1 MKKQLIS
8 ALCAAAVSCCALASV
23 PANAADFQ
31 RMGDL
36 TQDLCVDAKDAIA
49 VLRISNLQMIEA
61 EEPGITAENCTGDID
76 MNGAIEPRDA
86 NAILQYFNRTLLGL
100 QPLWADIRE
109 TSYIDGTSALNP
121 DNPFQLTGLYIEI
134 GCAAGAP
141 GEEVTVPVYVAGCK
155 GLAGFQY
162 YQSTPD
168 ALTMTGVKAY
178 TDALGEVPSDSVTN
192 PENGAIVW
200 TSYDGRDIEIADGYL
215 LAEYTYRIPADAEP
229 GTNFTVTADTEHNLF
244 VTEDCVYDSS
254 AGRYQYTL
262 LDGVIHVN

>member
-36 TQDLCVDAKDAIA
+36 TQDLCVDAKDAIS
-49 VLRISNLQMIEA
+49 VLQISNLQMIEA
-61 EEPGITAENCTGDID
+61 EEAGVSAENCTGDID
-76 MNGAIEPRDA
+76 MNGSIEPRDA
-86 NAILQYFNRTLLGL
+86 NAILQYFNRTLIGL

-109 TSYIDGTSALNP
+109 TSYVDGISEANP
-121 DNPFQLTGLYIEI
+121 DNPFTLTGLYIEI

-141 GEEVTVPVYVAGCK
+141 GEEVTVPVYVAGCQ

-162 YQSTPD
+162 FQSTPD

-178 TDALGEVPSDSVTN
+178 TNGLGEQPSESVTN

-200 TSYDGRDIEIADGYL
+200 TTFDGHDIQIADGYL

-229 GTNFTVTADTEHNLF
+229 GTNYTVTADIENNLF
-244 VTEDCVYDSS
+244 VTQDCVYNSLN
-254 AGRYQYTL
+254 GRYQYTL